1 MAEPKPILIVEDDCD
16 IAELLAELLTQEGYE
31 VVVAGNAAAGL
42 AALRSQPFALV
53 LADHR
58 MPGKTGLT
66 MLREAESEGLLD
78 GVEVLIVSAETEGL
92 RDAPWRT
99 LRKPVDFDVLLDEV
113 HRVVV
118 APVVQ
123 DATPLHATGNEDAMP
138 LLKLVLYVT
147 ATSASS
153 RRAQRNLERVL
164 AQYDGTK
171 VAWMRI
177 DLSTDCDAVD
187 PEDRVAFTPTL
198 VRRSPQPRAWL
209 LGDLRDQKALHS
221 LLEDAGVARRT
232 S

>member
-1 MAEPKPILIVEDDCD
+1 MAEPEHVLIVEDDID
-16 IAELLAELLTQEGYE
+16 IAELLGELLTQEGYA
-31 VVVAGNAAAGL
+31 VTIANNAAEGL
-42 AALRSQPFALV
+42 AAMRSRRFVLV
-53 LADHR
+53 LSDHR
-58 MPGKTGLT
+58 MPGQTGLA
-66 MLREAESEGLLD
+66 MLHEAEGEGLLA
-78 GVEVLIVSAETEGL
+78 GVAVLIVSAEADAL

-113 HRVVV
+113 HRAVV
-118 APVVQ
+118 ARVVPE
-123 DATPLHATGNEDAMP
+123 APLVTATGNEGAMP
-138 LLKLVLYVT
+138 VLKLVLYVT

-164 AQYDGTK
+164 AQYDVTA
-171 VAWMRI
+171 VAVTMI
-177 DLSTDCDAVD
+177 DLSQDADAVD

-209 LGDLRDQKALHS
+209 LGDLRDLDAVRS